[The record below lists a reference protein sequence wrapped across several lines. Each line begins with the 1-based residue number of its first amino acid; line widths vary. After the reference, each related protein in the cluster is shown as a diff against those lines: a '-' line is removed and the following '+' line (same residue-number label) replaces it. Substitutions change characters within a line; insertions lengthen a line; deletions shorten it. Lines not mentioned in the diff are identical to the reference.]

1 MVFQNLLD
9 PKKGWEFAGV
19 WKQEGQTHRFQRMEK
34 MEAYHKKGT
43 LNIKKEQ
50 EKMGFYDEENDH
62 MEKNLPLESWESNE

>member
-1 MVFQNLLD
+1 
-9 PKKGWEFAGV
+9 
-19 WKQEGQTHRFQRMEK
+19 MEK

-50 EKMGFYDEENDH
+50 EKMRFYDEENDH